1 MAISRERK
9 EELVAQYTDLLNQ
22 SKAMFLVD
30 YSGVSV
36 AELEQLRAE
45 VRKVEGAF
53 HITNNN
59 LLRLALEQSANPI
72 PETVLVGQTA
82 AGFAQG
88 ELPAMAKAL
97 VEFSDEIEAFVLKG
111 GVMDGALLSI
121 EQVEALAELPSL
133 DELRAKILGLIN
145 APARNIAWTVSSGV
159 RQVVNVLNAYA
170 TREEGA
176 GEAA

>member
-9 EELVAQYTDLLNQ
+9 EELVAQYTELLNQ

-36 AELEQLRAE
+36 AELEQLRGE
-45 VRKVEGAF
+45 VRKIDGAF
-53 HITNNN
+53 HIAKNN
-59 LLRLALEQSANPI
+59 LMRLALEESGHPI
-72 PETVLVGQTA
+72 PEALLLGQTA

-97 VEFSDEIEAFVLKG
+97 VDFSEEVEPFALKG
-111 GVMDGALLSI
+111 GVMDQSLLSI
-121 EQVEALAELPSL
+121 EQIEALAELPSL
-133 DELRAKILGLIN
+133 DELRAKILGLVN
-145 APARNIAWTVSSGV
+145 APAQNIASTVSNGV
-159 RQVVNVLNAYA
+159 RQIVNVLNAYA
-170 TREEGA
+170 TQEEGA